1 MDIEYKLVVNSLSD
15 VFQALLSIPHMDP
28 GQSFESLTEEETVA
42 IAGSSRGRLPLPS
55 PLPSEEDNLQTVAS
69 PSKSLS
75 MSASQLPEVTS
86 YFDDMALSDVS

>member
-28 GQSFESLTEEETVA
+28 AQSFESLTEEETVA
-42 IAGSSRGRLPLPS
+42 IAGSSRGRPPPL

-69 PSKSLS
+69 PTKSLS